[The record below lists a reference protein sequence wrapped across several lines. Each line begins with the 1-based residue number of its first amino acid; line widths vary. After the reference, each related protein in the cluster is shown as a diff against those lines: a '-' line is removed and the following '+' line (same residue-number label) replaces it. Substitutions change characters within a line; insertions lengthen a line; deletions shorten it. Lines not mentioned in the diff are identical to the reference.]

1 MLSETRLSVIEDKTS
16 QIDRQDRITVIG
28 GDSLFRRG
36 LEEML
41 ADFGFDVI
49 QEDDEP
55 IDLAIVIADG
65 LSPAALARVVD
76 EMRRSGAKYAAGM
89 LSEPGA
95 GDLSSALRAGL
106 DGLLSRRMSAEALKR
121 SVELVL
127 LGENVFPARVAETGA
142 NAHDEDD
149 LAESLGVSVRDLNML
164 RLLARGMS
172 NRSISEETM
181 LPESTVKSQVRQ
193 ALARIG
199 ATNRTQAALWAI
211 EHGLD
216 ADLRESA

>member
-1 MLSETRLSVIEDKTS
+1 MLSETRIPLVEDKTS
-16 QIDRQDRITVIG
+16 QIDQLDRITVIG
-28 GDSLFRRG
+28 GDALFRRG

-142 NAHDEDD
+142 NTYDEDD

-172 NRSISEETM
+172 NRSISEQTM

>member
-1 MLSETRLSVIEDKTS
+1 MLSETRIPLVEDKTS
-16 QIDRQDRITVIG
+16 QIDQLDRITVIG
-28 GDSLFRRG
+28 GDALFRRG

-172 NRSISEETM
+172 NRSISEQTM